1 VCSAHIKFPLLSSWN
16 ITEEKAGDS
25 KSQLEEGELCEMLYS
40 GYDMAIT
47 LMNKITRGYLHK
59 IKTAEILAVVSR

>member
-1 VCSAHIKFPLLSSWN
+1 MK
-16 ITEEKAGDS
+16 D
-25 KSQLEEGELCEMLYS
+25 GESTEMLYS

>member
-1 VCSAHIKFPLLSSWN
+1 
-16 ITEEKAGDS
+16 
-25 KSQLEEGELCEMLYS
+25 MLYS

-59 IKTAEILAVVSR
+59 IKTAEILAVVSRQYLGTTPY